1 MQRVSRPEFTER
13 FPVLMPAWR
22 IHGIQ
27 SQKVILERDAAV
39 AGILEDGLEVR
50 GGVKAIVHG
59 IIKGSVLVE
68 TGAVV
73 HLDGIVKGNVDVR
86 GAACL
91 SGIIGSLC
99 AAEDAV
105 ICLDAMQSSKNS
117 AA

>member
-13 FPVLMPAWR
+13 FPVLVPAWH

-27 SQKVILERDAAV
+27 SQKITLERDASV
-39 AGILEDGLEVR
+39 TGILEDGLEVR
-50 GGVKAIVHG
+50 AGVKAIVHG
-59 IIKGSVLVE
+59 IINGSVLVE
-68 TGAVV
+68 AGAVV
-73 HLDGIVKGNVDVR
+73 HLDGIVKGNVEVR

-91 SGIIGSLC
+91 SGIIGSLQ

-105 ICLDAMQSSKNS
+105 VCLDAMESSKNS